1 MLKKLIKVPARVVID
16 TGPLLLFL
24 AGNYNPES
32 LPKMKRI
39 KYDGGPCNKMHY
51 DVLLQY
57 LNHTKEILIT
67 PGVLSEAWN
76 LIDNDISDKTYK
88 EKLFVENIKY
98 FKIINE
104 RYVPKDEILA
114 DNYLSL
120 NTWKYGFT
128 DASIILCAKN
138 NHACVLTQDFPLFNV
153 CKNLKIDSN
162 YLNSILSLAD
172 A

>member
-24 AGNYNPES
+24 TGNYSPDS

-39 KYDGGPCNKMHY
+39 RYDGGPCNKVHY

-57 LNHTKEILIT
+57 LNHAKEILIT
-67 PGVLSEAWN
+67 PGVLSETWN
-76 LIDNDISDKTYK
+76 LIDNDISDKK
-88 EKLFVENIKY
+88 CKKNLFVKNISY

-104 RYVPKDEILA
+104 IYVSKDEILA

-120 NTWKYGFT
+120 NAHKYGFT

-138 NHACVLTQDFPLFNV
+138 NHACVLTHDFPLFNI
-153 CKNLKIDSN
+153 CKTLKIDSN
-162 YLNSILSLAD
+162 YLDSILSLAD